1 MGLTDYRRKRHFE
14 RTPEPRGAVVNQAKW
29 SYVIQKHAA
38 TRLHYDFR
46 LELGGVLKSWAVP
59 KGPCLDP
66 AIKRLAVEV
75 EDHPVDYGDFEGT
88 IPQGQYGGGT
98 VMVWDTGTWEPV
110 GDPEAGYRQGKLKFQ
125 LHGKKLSGGWMLV
138 RSRSR
143 RDASSTEWLLMKE
156 RDEEAQPLSE
166 GDVLVDAPLS
176 AASGRDLDAIADA
189 KDPVWSSEAST
200 NGHASIKSRRRA
212 TKGSGRHARGEQRAA
227 NEELRKEKLPKTWEP
242 QLATLTK
249 SAPVGDEWLHEVKF
263 DGYRM
268 VCRIDGDDITFIS
281 RNGKDWTKHLHPLA
295 EAIRQLPMK
304 AALLDGEVVALRDDG
319 TSDFQALQ
327 NAFRDGAVQDLYL
340 YLFDVLHLDGYRLR
354 DLPLVARKEKL
365 AALFDGMSSNGRV
378 RYSDHIAG
386 QGGDFARQA
395 CRQHLEGIISK
406 RGDRPYQSGRGY
418 DWLKV
423 KCVKE
428 EEVVIGGYTDPSG
441 SRHGFGALLLGYYD
455 SAGRLQYAGKV
466 GTGFDDRT
474 LDSLLK
480 RMQGLQQ
487 KEPAFSDRTHL
498 TATQKSHWLKP
509 ELVAQIVYSNRTRDG
524 LLRHATFLGLREDK
538 PAKEVTFE
546 EPVPVDEAVA
556 KANDNAAGKTR
567 HRSPRKGKNIPE
579 KSKEKDDLYDA
590 ASEKFAGVRLTSPDK
605 TLYPQSGLTKLD
617 LAAYYRDVADWIL
630 PDIRHRPLVLV
641 RCPDGQQD
649 ACFYQKHPGA
659 GTPSQLRQLPI
670 REKNK
675 REPYVLVDDVKGL
688 IALAQVGAL
697 EIHAWGSR
705 EDRLEKPDRLIFDLD
720 PDPSIAWKTVVNAAR
735 QLRDFL
741 GELGLESF
749 VKTTGGKG
757 LHLVVPIDR
766 RHEWDEAKDF
776 CELVAD
782 TVVSIAPKQY
792 TANMSKA
799 ARKGKIFLDYLRN
812 ARGATAIVPYSPRAR
827 ENASVSAPLSW
838 KELSPKIT
846 SDHFTIST
854 IRRRLASLKQDPWEE
869 LTTIRQTLTQP
880 IKQLHSIS
888 RASRK

>member
-1 MGLTDYRRKRHFE
+1 MGLTDYQRKRHFG
-14 RTPEPRGAVVNQAKW
+14 RTPEPRGAVVKQASW

-46 LELGGVLKSWAVP
+46 LELDGVLKSWAVP

-66 AIKRLAVEV
+66 AVKRLAVEV

-88 IPQGQYGGGT
+88 IPKGQYGGGI

-110 GDPEAGYRQGKLKFQ
+110 GDPEAGYREGKLKFQ
-125 LHGKKLSGGWMLV
+125 LHGEKLSGGWMLV

-143 RDASSTEWLLMKE
+143 RDASSTEWLLIKE
-156 RDEEAQPLSE
+156 RDEHAQPLSE
-166 GDVLVDAPLS
+166 GDILVDSPLS
-176 AASGRDLDAIADA
+176 AASGRDLKAIADA
-189 KDPVWSSEAST
+189 KDRVWSADAST
-200 NGHASIKSRRRA
+200 NELASKRV
-212 TKGSGRHARGEQRAA
+212 KQRAKRIQVA
-227 NEELRKEKLPKTWEP
+227 TDEALRKEKLPKTWKP

-249 SAPVGDEWLHEVKF
+249 SAPIGEEWLHEVKF

-268 VCRIDGDDITFIS
+268 ACRVDGGDVTFIS
-281 RNGKDWTKHLHPLA
+281 RNGKDWTKRLQALI
-295 EAIRQLPMK
+295 EELRQLPIN
-304 AALLDGEVVALRDDG
+304 AALFDGEVVALREDG

-327 NAFRDGAVQDLYL
+327 NAFRDGAVEDLYV
-340 YLFDVLHLDGYRLR
+340 YLFDTLHIDGYRLR
-354 DLPLVARKEKL
+354 DLPLVARKERL
-365 AALFDGMSSNGRV
+365 AALFEGMSSNGRV

-386 QGGDFARQA
+386 QGVEFARQA

-406 RGDRPYQSGRGY
+406 RSDRPYQSGRGY

-428 EEVVIGGYTDPSG
+428 EEFVIAGFTDPSG

-466 GTGFDDRT
+466 GTGFDART

-480 RMQGLQQ
+480 RMQKLQQ

-498 TATQKSHWLKP
+498 SATQKTHWLKP

-538 PAKEVTFE
+538 PAEEVTL
-546 EPVPVDEAVA
+546 DEAVPVNKAMERAERNA
-556 KANDNAAGKTR
+556 KAKSLG
-567 HRSPRKGKNIPE
+567 RSSRKSKSAQQS
-579 KSKEKDDLYDA
+579 SKEKADPYDA
-590 ASEKFAGVRLTSPDK
+590 ESETFAGVRLTSPDK
-605 TLYPQSGLTKLD
+605 VLYPQAGLTKKA
-617 LAAYYRDVADWIL
+617 LAAYYRDIADWIL
-630 PDIRHRPLVLV
+630 PHIQHRPLVLV

-670 REKNK
+670 REKTK
-675 REPYVLVDDVKGL
+675 REPYVLVDDVEGL

-720 PDPSIAWKTVVNAAR
+720 PDPSVPWKMVVDAAR

-741 GELGLESF
+741 DELGLTSF

-776 CELVAD
+776 CKLVAD
-782 TVVSIAPKQY
+782 TVVSVAPKQY

-812 ARGATAIVPYSPRAR
+812 ARGATAVVPYSPRAK
-827 ENASVSAPLSW
+827 ETASVSVPLSW
-838 KELSPKIT
+838 KELSSKIT

-854 IRRRLASLKQDPWEE
+854 IRRRLASLKQDPWEV
-869 LTTIRQTLTQP
+869 LTTTRQTLTQP
-880 IKQLHSIS
+880 IKQLRSIS
-888 RASRK
+888 SVSSR